1 MLKLRKY
8 TSDMHEVV
16 PITVTETIRGILD
29 IGGGKRRRA
38 IEIIVPTITAEELA
52 ILGSEWSIIEGTPP
66 IDIASLM
73 IDKETDSAISSMIHP
88 VASQGEEF
96 GILRDQMVQWGNK
109 LGLEFTEDFTRLN
122 KIAITAIGAARIKKE
137 SL

>member
-1 MLKLRKY
+1 
-8 TSDMHEVV
+8 MHEVV
-16 PITVTETIRGILD
+16 PIAVTETIRGILD

-66 IDIASLM
+66 IDIASFM
-73 IDKETDSAISSMIHP
+73 IDKETDRVISSMIHP

-96 GILRDQMVQWGNK
+96 GILRDQMVQWGNA
-109 LGLEFTEDFTRLN
+109 LGLSFTPDFARLN
-122 KIAITAIGAARIKKE
+122 EIAIAAIKEAAAKKAAITNA
-137 SL
+137 